1 MKFKTAVREGIF
13 LKRYKRFFADV
24 KLGKEI
30 VVAHVPNTGSLKS
43 AVEAGAPCLVT
54 ESDNPERKL
63 KYTLEAV
70 QMPSGSWVGVN
81 TSWPNQLA
89 KEAFEA
95 KVFKHWHSF
104 DELKG
109 EVKLSAETRIDLV
122 LTNSKTQ
129 KKHFIEV
136 KNVTM
141 ASGEVHDMKGVA
153 HFPDAVTE
161 RGQKHLRELMKLV
174 KDGHSAE
181 IFFAIQRSDCHK
193 FSPADEI
200 DPEYG
205 KLLREAQ
212 KVGVMIT
219 AAHVDI
225 TPKGLEIS
233 GKTLKVQLSS

>member
-24 KLGKEI
+24 KLGDDT
-30 VVAHVPNTGSLKS
+30 VVAHVANTGSLKS
-43 AVEAGAPCLVT
+43 ATEAGAPCLVT
-54 ESDNPERKL
+54 DAENPERKL

-70 QMPSGSWVGVN
+70 QMPSGAWVGVN
-81 TSWPNQLA
+81 TSWPNHLVM
-89 KEAFEA
+89 EAFQNKIFEHWKNFDEA
-95 KVFKHWHSF
+95 KA
-104 DELKG
+104 
-109 EVKLSAETRIDLV
+109 EVKLSPETRIDLV
-122 LTNSKTQ
+122 LIDSKSQ

-141 ASGEVHDMKGVA
+141 ASGDLNSKKGVA

-174 KDGHSAE
+174 EAGHTAE
-181 IFFAIQRSDCHK
+181 IFFAVQRGDCEQ

-205 KLLREAQ
+205 RLLREAAA
-212 KVGVMIT
+212 KGVAVT
-219 AAHVDI
+219 AALVDVSMQ
-225 TPKGLEIS
+225 EIVIG
-233 GKTLKVQLSS
+233 GKVLQTLLPI

>member
-13 LKRYKRFFADV
+13 LKRYKRFFADIE
-24 KLGKEI
+24 LGGET

-43 AVEAGAPCLVT
+43 ASEAGAPCLVT

-63 KYTLEAV
+63 KYTLEAI
-70 QMPSGSWVGVN
+70 QMPSGAWVGVN

-95 KVFKHWHSF
+95 RVFKHWHDF
-104 DELKG
+104 DELKA
-109 EVKLSAETRIDLV
+109 EVKLSPETRIDLV
-122 LTNSKTQ
+122 LTNTKAQ
-129 KKHFIEV
+129 KKHFIEI

-141 ASGEVHDMKGVA
+141 ASGEVHSKKGTA

-174 KDGHSAE
+174 KDGHTAE
-181 IFFAIQRSDCHK
+181 IFFAVQRADCQH
-193 FSPADEI
+193 FSPADSI

-205 KLLREAQ
+205 KLLREAHR
-212 KVGVMIT
+212 VGVKLT
-219 AAHVDI
+219 AALVDI
-225 TPKGLEIS
+225 SKDGLHLN
-233 GKTLKVQLSS
+233 GQFLKINL

>member
-24 KLGKEI
+24 KLGKET
-30 VVAHVPNTGSLKS
+30 VVAHVPNTGSLK
-43 AVEAGAPCLVT
+43 AAAEAGAPCLVT

-63 KYTLEAV
+63 KYTLEAI

-81 TSWPNQLA
+81 TSWPNHLA

-95 KVFKHWHSF
+95 KVFTHWKKF
-104 DELKG
+104 DELKA

-122 LTNSKTQ
+122 LSDSKSK
-129 KKHFIEV
+129 KKHYVEI

-141 ASGEVHDMKGVA
+141 ASGDVFTKKGTA
-153 HFPDAVTE
+153 HFPDSVTE

-174 KDGHSAE
+174 DAGHTAE
-181 IFFAIQRSDCHK
+181 ILFAIQRNDCLH

-200 DPEYG
+200 DPVYG

-212 KVGVMIT
+212 KKGVLIT

-225 TPKGLEIS
+225 SEKGIEIS
-233 GKTLKVQLSS
+233 GKILKVSLP